1 MAAGAGLMARPKT
14 KKTAAP
20 PTASELE
27 RTTIINMK
35 GSPEYAAWLEGV
47 RRKTYISKVQIIRLA
62 LAEWAE
68 KHGHSTPP
76 EI

>member
-1 MAAGAGLMARPKT
+1 MARPKAKR

-20 PTASELE
+20 PPASELE
-27 RTTIINMK
+27 RATIINMK
-35 GSPEYAAWLEGV
+35 GSPDYSEWLEGV
-47 RRKTYISKVQIIRLA
+47 HRRTHIPKVQIFRLA

-68 KHGHSTPP
+68 KHGHPTPP